1 MKIEELRNK
10 DGGLAERQ
18 VAWSEIREKEAGL
31 ELFHARF
38 MSCSEKT
45 FRKSLAVRR
54 KCLPLHSQNRNKRC
68 RAEMNASLAQLA
80 RARDL

>member
-38 MSCSEKT
+38 MSCSEKKLSEKVWQFGENAYLCT
-45 FRKSLAVRR
+45 RKTEINAVEP
-54 KCLPLHSQNRNKRC
+54 K
-68 RAEMNASLAQLA
+68 
-80 RARDL
+80 

>member
-38 MSCSEKT
+38 MSCSEKKLSEKVWQ
-45 FRKSLAVRR
+45 FG
-54 KCLPLHSQNRNKRC
+54 
-68 RAEMNASLAQLA
+68 ENA
-80 RARDL
+80 

>member
-38 MSCSEKT
+38 MSCSEKNFPKKFGSSEKILT
-45 FRKSLAVRR
+45 FALA
-54 KCLPLHSQNRNKRC
+54 KQK
-68 RAEMNASLAQLA
+68 
-80 RARDL
+80 